1 MNTHTETINYTERA
15 KKLQELTKL
24 IEEKTD
30 IFITDFLDEKDVEDM
45 FNDSWNADGLFN
57 HLDTKE
63 AFNIEIIY
71 YYNAMKYLSEHDNSL
86 IESLE
91 LAWNMGFGLKGLS
104 SETLASLHASQKAM
118 DDYYNITDEID
129 EILSR

>member
-30 IFITDFLDEKDVEDM
+30 IFITDCLDEQEIEEM
-45 FNDSWNADGLFN
+45 FNDSWNADTLFN
-57 HLDTKE
+57 RLDRNE

-71 YYNAMKYLSEHDNSL
+71 HYNAMEYLSQHDNSL
-86 IESLE
+86 TSSLE
-91 LAWNMGFGLKGLS
+91 LAWNMGFRLKDLN

-118 DDYYNITDEID
+118 DDYYDITDEIN

>member
-30 IFITDFLDEKDVEDM
+30 IFITDFLDEQEIEEM
-45 FNDSWNADGLFN
+45 FDDSWNADTLFN
-57 HLDTKE
+57 RLDRNQ

-71 YYNAMKYLSEHDNSL
+71 YYNAMQYLSQHDNSL

>member
-15 KKLQELTKL
+15 KKLKELTKL

-30 IFITDFLDEKDVEDM
+30 IFITDCLDEKEIEEM
-45 FNDSWNADGLFN
+45 FNDSWNADTLFN
-57 HLDTKE
+57 RLDRNQ

-71 YYNAMKYLSEHDNSL
+71 YYNAMEYLSQHDNSL
-86 IESLE
+86 RSSLE
-91 LAWNMGFGLKGLS
+91 LAWNMGFRLKDLN

-118 DDYYNITDEID
+118 DDYYDIINEID

>member
-30 IFITDFLDEKDVEDM
+30 IFITDCLDEQEIEEM
-45 FNDSWNADGLFN
+45 FNDSWNADTLFN
-57 HLDTKE
+57 RLDRNQ

-71 YYNAMKYLSEHDNSL
+71 YYNAMEYLSQHDSSL
-86 IESLE
+86 RSSLE
-91 LAWNMGFGLKGLS
+91 LAWNMGFRLKDLN

-118 DDYYNITDEID
+118 DDYYDIINEID

>member
-30 IFITDFLDEKDVEDM
+30 IFITDCLDEQEIEEM
-45 FNDSWNADGLFN
+45 FNDSWNADTLFN
-57 HLDTKE
+57 RLDRNQ

-71 YYNAMKYLSEHDNSL
+71 YYNAMEYLSQHDSSL
-86 IESLE
+86 RSSLE
-91 LAWNMGFGLKGLS
+91 LAWNMGFRLKDLN

-118 DDYYNITDEID
+118 DDYYNIINEID